1 MLDFC
6 EKSRRWVEI
15 SGGFPICSDY
25 QKVMTKVLRFG
36 YALGEAQI
44 EERRMTVT
52 WPAQSLFNSE
62 QSAIFLYRV

>member
-15 SGGFPICSDY
+15 SGGFPICSDH

-36 YALGEAQI
+36 
-44 EERRMTVT
+44 
-52 WPAQSLFNSE
+52 
-62 QSAIFLYRV
+62 